1 MDGECAVALTWT
13 EGDGVSDGSGVEV
26 VQRASVVQVKPGLLR
41 VYNKPAISF
50 KDADQPLDDAAQQ
63 GVKLFLCGRLDRVKS
78 EVSGFI
84 RGVDPIQDEQVG
96 MNVQI
101 DRAAKS
107 LNQRNTAALGATG
120 SVEACPF
127 DQVCFDRADDNYKA
141 SAQCLWLTGEKKPQ
155 RPGE

>member
-13 EGDGVSDGSGVEV
+13 EGDGVSDGSGVEI
-26 VQRASVVQVKPGLLR
+26 VQGVSIVQVKPGLLR

-50 KDADQPLDDAAQQ
+50 KDADQARDDAAQQ
-63 GVKLFLCGRLDRVKS
+63 GVKLFLRGRLDRMKS

-96 MNVQI
+96 VNVQI
-101 DRAAKS
+101 DRATES